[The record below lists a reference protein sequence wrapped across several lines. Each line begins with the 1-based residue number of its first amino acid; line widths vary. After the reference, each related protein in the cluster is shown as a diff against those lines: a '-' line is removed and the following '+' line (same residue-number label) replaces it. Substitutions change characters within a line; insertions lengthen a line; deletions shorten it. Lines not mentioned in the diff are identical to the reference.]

1 MADLDITL
9 SDIDISISNIASTA
23 REDIPVAKVLKYQA
37 DPKVDA
43 SHNKKSEIS
52 SEKYQATETK
62 PDISPSEVELDID
75 LHSKEE
81 GEGVDFES
89 TTKKG
94 LGEREGGMIKK
105 STLQPGGSKTDCRS
119 GSMTNLLVSPAG
131 SESDLL
137 HSKKNSDKEL
147 DVQVCG

>member
-9 SDIDISISNIASTA
+9 SDIDISIPNIASTA
-23 REDIPVAKVLKYQA
+23 REDLPVVKVLKYQA
-37 DPKVDA
+37 DLKVDA
-43 SHNKKSEIS
+43 SHNNKSEIS
-52 SEKYQATETK
+52 SEEYQTTEIQ

-81 GEGVDFES
+81 REGVDFES
-89 TTKKG
+89 IAKKG
-94 LGEREGGMIKK
+94 LGGREGGMIKQ

-147 DVQVCG
+147 DAQVCG

>member
-43 SHNKKSEIS
+43 SHNNKSEIS
-52 SEKYQATETK
+52 SKEYQATETK

-89 TTKKG
+89 TTKK
-94 LGEREGGMIKK
+94 
-105 STLQPGGSKTDCRS
+105 D
-119 GSMTNLLVSPAG
+119 
-131 SESDLL
+131 
-137 HSKKNSDKEL
+137 
-147 DVQVCG
+147 